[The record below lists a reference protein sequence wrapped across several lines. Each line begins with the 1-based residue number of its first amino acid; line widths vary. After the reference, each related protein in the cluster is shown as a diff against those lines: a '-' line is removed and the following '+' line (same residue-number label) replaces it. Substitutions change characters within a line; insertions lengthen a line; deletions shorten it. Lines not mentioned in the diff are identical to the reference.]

1 MQPLIKWPGGK
12 SSELE
17 IINKFIPSYDRYI
30 EPFFGGGA
38 LFFSLPPKP
47 SIINDISNNLMV
59 FYSFIKE
66 RNEKFKD
73 CLYEINTEW
82 GKLKE
87 VALNSSIEIISVF
100 KQFRNIPDLRQVLQ
114 SLIDVNCEKVSE
126 AILKGTSL
134 IIDKDC
140 FKKEIRRMVTD
151 KVFRTYKNEIKNG
164 KLLSNEDLQA
174 NFITGF
180 TSGYYMYLRDTL
192 NRIEKSNEIFIATEY
207 KIAVFYFVREFCYG
221 AMFRYNKSGDFNI
234 PYGGIAYN
242 NKDFKRIIKPT
253 GNIFIFTTYSS
264 IGKWHAIFDHHFD
277 TTQFMIW
284 HKTNPAP
291 KIFKNGFLNSCEMI
305 ICFWNKGHTWN
316 FTNQRSMHNFI
327 ESPICMGSERLK
339 NPKHP
344 AQKPLKILKHVIEI
358 ASNPND
364 VIFDPFMGVGSTAI
378 AALELNRKFCGCE
391 IERVYYE
398 ATVERIKQFYISNS

>member
-242 NKDFKRIIKPT
+242 NKDFKKKIDLLFSKETQDYLKNAQILTTDFEAILDIAQENDFIFLDPPYDTDFSDYENRSFNALDQRRLEKKLHTTKAKFLLIIKNTPLISELYQNN
-253 GNIFIFTTYSS
+253 GYKIYAFDNKYSYCVKGRNDRNAVHL
-264 IGKWHAIFDHHFD
+264 II
-277 TTQFMIW
+277 
-284 HKTNPAP
+284 TN
-291 KIFKNGFLNSCEMI
+291 
-305 ICFWNKGHTWN
+305 
-316 FTNQRSMHNFI
+316 
-327 ESPICMGSERLK
+327 
-339 NPKHP
+339 
-344 AQKPLKILKHVIEI
+344 
-358 ASNPND
+358 
-364 VIFDPFMGVGSTAI
+364 
-378 AALELNRKFCGCE
+378 
-391 IERVYYE
+391 Y
-398 ATVERIKQFYISNS
+398 